1 MKIPDREKIEEIQ
14 KEKAKSHCDLMCGH
28 VDHPSFLCELGAI
41 RILCSAPPLGHL
53 QYEYPLSGKTE
64 ME

>member
-28 VDHPSFLCELGAI
+28 VDQPSFLCELDAI
-41 RILCSAPPLGHL
+41 GILCSGPTFGAFAI
-53 QYEYPLSGKTE
+53 
-64 ME
+64 

>member
-28 VDHPSFLCELGAI
+28 VDQPSFLCELGAI
-41 RILCSAPPLGHL
+41 GILCSGPTFGAFAI
-53 QYEYPLSGKTE
+53 
-64 ME
+64 